1 MATRN
6 QVLSMFGATPE
17 QVMER
22 QRQAQA
28 EFMAAQQDPFGH
40 AGAAIGVGLGRLFCG
55 KSEELQRAEQ
65 LQQTLQGLDMTD
77 PDQMTQAASV
87 LNQAGFPNE
96 AMQLLARADEFRTSA
111 QDRATS
117 AARQQAAETEM
128 RRGQFERG
136 VTTQSVDVTVGDQT
150 FSVPVQVETKI
161 NRDTQDVTV
170 TTTDEQ
176 MQARARQVAQKLSRE
191 QDADKRAKIIDDIK
205 LQNARN
211 EADLIQKQ
219 MAAADRKANE
229 TTGLAWVPFERVE
242 VDPDTGGVKKV
253 RGHEYKAVT
262 GRMVKGE
269 DGKTSFVPNLQG
281 LPEGTKVVDDKS
293 GIPEGMSKL
302 DPTKSTLYT
311 IGGTPIVRIGGENYV
326 VHTIQGERY
335 YDTSQ
340 PVDAEAMRQEANQ
353 LAQQPAPQQPAATVG
368 TRIANRVTQRPTQTE
383 ADRTVGLIKQIT
395 GQ

>member
-17 QVMER
+17 QIIER
-22 QRQAQA
+22 QRKSQA
-28 EFMAAQQDPFGH
+28 EFMAAQQDPFGQ
-40 AGAAIGVGLGRLFCG
+40 AGAAIGVGLGRLFGG

-87 LNQAGFPNE
+87 LNQAGFSNE
-96 AMQLLARADEFRTSA
+96 AMQLLSRADQFRTSS

-117 AARQQAAETEM
+117 VARQQAAETEM
-128 RRGQFERG
+128 RRGQFETFAE
-136 VTTQSVDVTVGDQT
+136 TTYFKDSKTGL
-150 FSVPVQVETKI
+150 SVPIQVTKRRD
-161 NRDTQDVTV
+161 RDTGDI
-170 TTTDEQ
+170 TTITSATEQ
-176 MQARARQVAQKLSRE
+176 AVQAKTVAQKLAQAKTE
-191 QDADKRAKIIDDIK
+191 ADRQKIIDDIK

-211 EADLIQKQ
+211 EADLIKKQ

-281 LPEGTKVVDDKS
+281 LPEGTKVVDDKN

-353 LAQQPAPQQPAATVG
+353 LAQQPAPQQQPAATVG
-368 TRIANRVTQRPTQTE
+368 TRIANRITEKPTQTE

>member
-28 EFMAAQQDPFGH
+28 EFMAAQQDPFGQ
-40 AGAAIGVGLGRLFCG
+40 AGAAIGVGLGRLFGG

-87 LNQAGFPNE
+87 LNQAGFSNE

-111 QDRATS
+111 QDRAT
-117 AARQQAAETEM
+117 AGARQQAAEAEM
-128 RRGQFERG
+128 RRGKFIRAKETRMYDYNG
-136 VTTQSVDVTVGDQT
+136 V
-150 FSVPVQVETKI
+150 SVPVEVDVRI
-161 NRDTQDVTV
+161 NRDTQDVELISS
-170 TTTDEQ
+170 EQ
-176 MQARARQVAQKLSRE
+176 EMQNKAKAVAQELKRAK
-191 QDADKRAKIIDDIK
+191 DADERAKIIDQIK
-205 LQNARN
+205 LKNAN
-211 EADLIQKQ
+211 NQAKLIDKQ
-219 MAAADRKANE
+219 MAAADREASE
-229 TTGLAWVPFERVE
+229 TTGLAWVPFTREE
-242 VDPDTGGVKKV
+242 LDPVTKQLKKV
-253 RGHEYKAVT
+253 TGHEYKSVT

-269 DGKTSFVPNLQG
+269 DGKTSFVPNLQE
-281 LPEGTKVVDDKS
+281 LPEGAKVADPKT

-353 LAQQPAPQQPAATVG
+353 LAQQPAPQQQPAATVG
-368 TRIANRVTQRPTQTE
+368 TRISNRVTQRPTQTE
-383 ADRTVGLIKQIT
+383 ADRTVGLIQQIT